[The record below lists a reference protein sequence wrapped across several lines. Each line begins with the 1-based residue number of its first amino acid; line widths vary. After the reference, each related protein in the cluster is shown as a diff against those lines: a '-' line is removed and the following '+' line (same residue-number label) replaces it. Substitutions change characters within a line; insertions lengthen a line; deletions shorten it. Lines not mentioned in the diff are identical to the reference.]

1 MDVPDGFIDGM
12 KTHAHAVRRQEL
24 SALTRR
30 LRGQTRKVTGQRQAI
45 LEILRQHPHPL
56 TNKDILAALPKGL
69 CNLATIYRTMHLLEK
84 MGMVKR
90 FDFSDGVARY
100 ELLGK
105 DDDGHHHHL
114 VCMSCGEVARIEEC
128 FLREIESRI
137 AATNGFTTVTHKLE
151 FFGLCPRCQ

>member
-1 MDVPDGFIDGM
+1 MM

-30 LRGQTRKVTGQRQAI
+30 LHRQAHKVPGPCQAI

-56 TNKDILAALPKGL
+56 TNKDIFIALPKGQRD
-69 CNLATIYRTMHLLEK
+69 LATIYRTMYLLEK

-90 FDFSDGVARY
+90 FDFSDGAARF
-100 ELLGK
+100 ELVDE

-114 VCMSCGEVARIEEC
+114 VCTRCAAVV
-128 FLREIESRI
+128 EIKNVSRGKWNH
-137 AATNGFTTVTHKLE
+137 ALPPPTVL
-151 FFGLCPRCQ
+151 PP